1 MYPLKFE
8 PFLRT
13 MVWGGEKIAPFKGI
27 KTNQEKIGESWEI
40 SGVEGHVSTITNGPL
55 KGRSLQEVIH
65 EYGAE
70 LVGSK
75 VRQKF
80 GDEFPLL
87 IKFIDAKEDLSIQV
101 HPNDELAAKTHPG
114 MLGKTEMWYVI
125 GADEGAALLSGLTKE
140 ITPDEYEERVRNH
153 TITDVLARHEIKP
166 GDVFYLPAGRIHAI
180 CKGAFVAEIQ
190 ETSDLTYRIYDYGRL
205 GLDGKPRELHIEQ
218 AKEAID
224 YKVYPSYETKYSEII
239 NAETPLVKCSHF
251 TTNLYDLDEGFE
263 KDLSSLDCFF
273 IVICVKGS
281 GKIIDI
287 EADGSIHEELVRQG
301 QTVLIPASCNRLRL
315 ESDKG
320 SRMTCLGSFTE

>member
-8 PFLRT
+8 PYLRT

-27 KTNQEKIGESWEI
+27 KTDQEKIGESWEI
-40 SGVEGHVSTITNGPL
+40 SGVEGHVSTIANGPL
-55 KGRSLQEVIH
+55 KGRSLQDVIH

-70 LVGSK
+70 LVGKK
-75 VRQKF
+75 VSAKF

-125 GADEGAALLSGLTKE
+125 GADKGAHLLSGLTKE
-140 ITPDEYEERVRNH
+140 ITPDEYEARVRNN
-153 TITDVLARHEIKP
+153 TITDVLARHDIKP
-166 GDVFYLPAGRIHAI
+166 GDVYYLPAGRIHAI

-224 YKVYPSYETKYSEII
+224 YKVYPSYKTEYSEIFD
-239 NAETPLVKCSHF
+239 AETPLVKCKYFS
-251 TTNLYDLDEGFE
+251 TNLYDLDKGYT

-273 IVICVKGS
+273 IVICLKGS
-281 GKIIDI
+281 GMIIDT
-287 EADGSIHEELVRQG
+287 EADGSIFTEPVHQG
-301 QTVLIPASCNRLRL
+301 QTILIPASSKSLRM
-315 ESDKG
+315 EPDAG
-320 SRMTCLGSFTE
+320 GRMTCLGSCIE

>member
-8 PFLRT
+8 PYLRT

-27 KTNQEKIGESWEI
+27 KTDQEKIGESWEI
-40 SGVEGHVSTITNGPL
+40 SGVEGHVSTIANGPL
-55 KGRSLQEVIH
+55 KGRSLQDVIH

-70 LVGSK
+70 LVGKK
-75 VRQKF
+75 VSARF

-125 GADEGAALLSGLTKE
+125 GADKGAHLLSGLTKE
-140 ITPDEYEERVRNH
+140 ITPDEYEARVRNN

-166 GDVFYLPAGRIHAI
+166 GDVYYLPAGRIHAI

-205 GLDGKPRELHIEQ
+205 GLDGKPRELHIEE
-218 AKEAID
+218 AKKAID
-224 YKVYPSYETKYSEII
+224 YKVYPSYKTEYSEIFD
-239 NAETPLVKCSHF
+239 AETPLVKCKYF
-251 TTNLYDLDEGFE
+251 TTNLYDLDKGFT
-263 KDLSSLDCFF
+263 KDLSRLDCFF
-273 IVICVKGS
+273 IVMCVKGS
-281 GKIIDI
+281 GRIIDT
-287 EADGSIHEELVRQG
+287 EADGSIFTEPVHQG
-301 QTVLIPASCNRLRL
+301 QTILIPASSKSLRM
-315 ESDKG
+315 EPEAGGK
-320 SRMTCLGSFTE
+320 MTCLGSCIE

>member
-40 SGVEGHVSTITNGPL
+40 SGVEGHVSTITNGPLKGRSLQENGPL

-166 GDVFYLPAGRIHAI
+166 G
-180 CKGAFVAEIQ
+180 
-190 ETSDLTYRIYDYGRL
+190 LTYRIYDYGRL

-301 QTVLIPASCNRLRL
+301 QTVLIPASSNRLRL
-315 ESDKG
+315 EPDKG